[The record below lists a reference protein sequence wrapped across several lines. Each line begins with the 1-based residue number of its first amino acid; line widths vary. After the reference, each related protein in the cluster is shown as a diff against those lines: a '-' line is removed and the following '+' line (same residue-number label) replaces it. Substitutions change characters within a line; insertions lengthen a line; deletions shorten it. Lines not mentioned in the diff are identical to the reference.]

1 MPEPNPASSHPTAA
15 PCAARDLVKAAFQRS
30 AGSDAR
36 IEWTEA
42 EGGPEQ
48 LLVEWALTVDLAV
61 VAQCQPEGQYEPD
74 IADQLIMA
82 SGVPTLMLPP
92 LAATKPDG
100 SILVGW
106 NGSREATRAVHEA
119 LPFLVRAQRVVVCAV
134 GEVAIHSLDA
144 AAGMLRRHGVRAEP
158 DARDGPEAAAPEV
171 LLELGAGPRRRSA
184 GDRQLRPLAPARVA
198 LRRSRATCC
207 ARHRFRSCS
216 AADVPTRARRWN
228 GGSPARGCWT
238 EPLRWVRPCRCIAR
252 SIVLS

>member
-1 MPEPNPASSHPTAA
+1 MDYRTILVELTTEQSVATNVPVAIRLADQFDATCIGLHAMPEPNPASSDPTAA
-15 PCAARDLVKAAFQRS
+15 PRAARDLVKAAFQRS

-61 VAQCQPEGQYEPD
+61 VAQCQPEGQYAPD

-92 LAATKPDG
+92 PAATELG
-100 SILVGW
+100 RTILVGW

-158 DARDGPEAAAPEV
+158 EAMDGPEAAAPEV
-171 LLELGAGPRRRSA
+171 LLRSALAHGADLLVIGSYGHSRRRELLF
-184 GDRQLRPLAPARVA
+184 GGVTRHMLRKAPLPV
-198 LRRSRATCC
+198 L
-207 ARHRFRSCS
+207 F
-216 AADVPTRARRWN
+216 
-228 GGSPARGCWT
+228 GS
-238 EPLRWVRPCRCIAR
+238 
-252 SIVLS
+252 